1 MIDSRKYF
9 THSSLTIQTL
19 MLFLWNTVIDYMISI
34 SSVSHQ
40 YGNSPAL
47 QFADW
52 QVNDA
57 EQWLLLGQSGSGKTT
72 LLHILTGLLKP
83 SGGKVHIN
91 NTDLYQLTSKKLD
104 AFRGQHIGIIF
115 QKPHLIK
122 SLSIAENLM
131 LAQRFAGLRTNQKRI
146 EEVLTSLDMAH
157 KRNAY
162 PQELS
167 QGQLQRVTIARA
179 VINKPTLLIA
189 DEPTSSLDDKNAE
202 AVLALLKQQSELNQ
216 ATLVVATHDKRVKD
230 AFNLTYS
237 LA

>member
-1 MIDSRKYF
+1 
-9 THSSLTIQTL
+9 
-19 MLFLWNTVIDYMISI
+19 MISI
-34 SSVSHQ
+34 KSVSHQ
-40 YGNSPAL
+40 YGTDQVL
-47 QFADW
+47 KFADW
-52 QVNDA
+52 QVNDG

-83 SGGKVHIN
+83 TAGEIKIN
-91 NTDLYQLTSKKLD
+91 NTNLYGLSSKKLD
-104 AFRGQHIGIIF
+104 EFRGQHIGIVF

-122 SLSIAENLM
+122 SLSIAENLL
-131 LAQRFAGLRTNQKRI
+131 LAQSFAGLSTDKNRI
-146 EEVLTSLDMAH
+146 EEVLASLDMAH
-157 KRNAY
+157 KKNAY

-179 VINKPTLLIA
+179 VINIPTLLIA

-202 AVLALLKQQSELNQ
+202 AVLTLLKEQSELNK

-237 LA
+237 LS

>member
-1 MIDSRKYF
+1 
-9 THSSLTIQTL
+9 
-19 MLFLWNTVIDYMISI
+19 MISI
-34 SSVSHQ
+34 KSVSHQ
-40 YGNSPAL
+40 YGNDQGLS
-47 QFADW
+47 FADW
-52 QVNDA
+52 QVNNG

-72 LLHILTGLLKP
+72 LLHILTGLLQPTAGEIK
-83 SGGKVHIN
+83 IN
-91 NTDLYQLTSKKLD
+91 DTNLYALSSKKLD
-104 AFRGQHIGIIF
+104 EFRGQHIGIIF

-122 SLSIAENLM
+122 SLSVAENLL
-131 LAQRFAGLRTNQKRI
+131 LAQSFAGLATDKNRI
-146 EEVLTSLDMAH
+146 EEVLASLDMAH
-157 KRNAY
+157 KKNAY

-202 AVLALLKQQSELNQ
+202 AVLTLLKEQSELNK

-237 LA
+237 LS